1 VVPWDSPLHPITAAP
16 RPILRA
22 EPRPA
27 RDPGPRPPSAPRR
40 AHPTHGPSASRPPGR
55 AGGPAL
61 KRPFDT
67 DSTAP
72 SHEPFARRRDRR
84 KPRGRLRA
92 DDLIPDRDAAA
103 PVPEIVW
110 LLERGYLD
118 GIEGELKS
126 GKEAT
131 VYLGRTRL
139 GLAAVK
145 VYRDRSVRSFKDDG
159 RYRAGRYVG
168 DARIEKAMAQHSA
181 VGRRAQAR
189 LWAAHEY
196 AMLWRLRDAGVPV
209 PEPLVGPHASDIGDA
224 GEVVLMRF
232 VGDEHGP
239 APRLADLRLAPEDA
253 RRAFDGAVRGLAGLW
268 RAGVVHGDYSTYN
281 LLWWRDEVVVI
292 DLPQA
297 VEADHREARSLLA
310 RDAASLCT
318 TFRHHGVE
326 ARPETVLRSVTSGSR
341 A

>member
-1 VVPWDSPLHPITAAP
+1 MTRPFGDLTPAGQQRRLARLAADALAAYDL
-16 RPILRA
+16 RVAGVRVHASGTNLLYRVLTDAGERLILRMAVPGWRTLADLQA
-22 EPRPA
+22 EA
-27 RDPGPRPPSAPRR
+27 AWLEALSRD
-40 AHPTHGPSASRPPGR
+40 T
-55 AGGPAL
+55 
-61 KRPFDT
+61 
-67 DSTAP
+67 
-72 SHEPFARRRDRR
+72 
-84 KPRGRLRA
+84 
-92 DDLIPDRDAAA
+92 
-103 PVPEIVW
+103 
-110 LLERGYLD
+110 
-118 GIEGELKS
+118 
-126 GKEAT
+126 
-131 VYLGRTRL
+131 
-139 GLAAVK
+139 
-145 VYRDRSVRSFKDDG
+145 
-159 RYRAGRYVG
+159 
-168 DARIEKAMAQHSA
+168 
-181 VGRRAQAR
+181 
-189 LWAAHEY
+189 
-196 AMLWRLRDAGVPV
+196 
-209 PEPLVGPHASDIGDA
+209 DIGDA

-253 RRAFDGAVRGLAGLW
+253 RRAFDGAVRGLVGLW

>member
-1 VVPWDSPLHPITAAP
+1 M
-16 RPILRA
+16 
-22 EPRPA
+22 
-27 RDPGPRPPSAPRR
+27 
-40 AHPTHGPSASRPPGR
+40 PTPGPSATLPHGR
-55 AGGPAL
+55 AGGPTL
-61 KRPFDT
+61 KRPFDA
-67 DSTAP
+67 DPYAP
-72 SHEPFARRRDRR
+72 AEESFARRRDRR

-103 PVPEIVW
+103 AVPEIAW
-110 LLERGYLD
+110 MLERGYLD

-131 VYLGRTRL
+131 VYLGRTRV

-145 VYRDRSVRSFKDDG
+145 VYRDLAVRSFKNDG
-159 RYRAGRYVG
+159 RYRAGRFVG
-168 DARIEKAMAQHSA
+168 DARIEKAMAQRSA
-181 VGRRAQAR
+181 AGRRAQAR
-189 LWAAHEY
+189 MWAAHEY

-232 VGDEHGP
+232 VGDEAGP
-239 APRLADLRLAPEDA
+239 APRLSDVRLAPDEA
-253 RRAFDGAVRGLAGLW
+253 RRAFDGSVAALAALW

-281 LLWWRDEVVVI
+281 LLWWRGAVVVI

-297 VEADHREARSLLA
+297 VEADHREARALLA

-318 TFRHHGVE
+318 TFRHHGLDE
-326 ARPETVLRSVTSGSR
+326 APEAVLRAVAVG
-341 A
+341 AGGGAGG